1 MDFLLCSPL
10 CQKRY
15 ITYNGG
21 ERMKRKSI
29 ISVMFAIVFVL
40 SALSFQATG
49 KVDLI
54 MGHAT
59 AGEKK
64 AVKERTIT
72 DMDGNRVELP
82 LPENIERV
90 AILTSP
96 TVQLIY
102 IMGEQDKL
110 CAMTSSQRRFK
121 LFEKFYPRQKTIPAP
136 RKCQADMNIEALLA
150 TNPQFCIGTRADMDV
165 VRKSTSLATVTV
177 YTLAPTR
184 FFEYRKEELRLFGKI
199 FGKPD
204 RAEKYCAYLD
214 NVLSDIQS
222 KTTDIPEARRVK
234 VFMGFGPKH
243 MITYGGDTYMQDL
256 IVASGCR
263 NVADKLSTIAGKEGG
278 LATVSMEQVLTW
290 NPDIVIIDT
299 GNPAAL
305 AKERLWAGITAVKN
319 GNVFR
324 LPVGGFMWNRPS
336 AEAAVLLP
344 RWLALKAYPDRFQGM
359 KAEPEIK
366 KYFYEILGF
375 DLSDKDVKRIL
386 NPPDS
391 PIYQKGK

>member
-1 MDFLLCSPL
+1 
-10 CQKRY
+10 
-15 ITYNGG
+15 
-21 ERMKRKSI
+21 
-29 ISVMFAIVFVL
+29 
-40 SALSFQATG
+40 
-49 KVDLI
+49 
-54 MGHAT
+54 
-59 AGEKK
+59 
-64 AVKERTIT
+64 
-72 DMDGNRVELP
+72 MDGNRVELP
-82 LPENIERV
+82 VPENIERV

-110 CAMTSSQRRFK
+110 CAMTASQRRFK
-121 LFEKFYPRQKTIPAP
+121 LFEKFYPPQKMIPAP
-136 RKCQADMNIEALLA
+136 RKCMADMNIEALLA
-150 TNPQFCIGTRADMDV
+150 TNPQFCIGTKADMNV
-165 VRKSTSLATVTV
+165 VRKNTRLRTITVD
-177 YTLAPTR
+177 TLSPTH
-184 FFEYRKEELRLFGKI
+184 FFKCRKEELRLFGKI

-214 NVLSDIQS
+214 NVLSDIKS

-256 IVASGCR
+256 IVASRCR
-263 NVADKLSTIAGKEGG
+263 NVAEKLSTIAGKEGG
-278 LATVSMEQVLTW
+278 LSTVSMEQVLTW

-305 AKERLWAGITAVKN
+305 AKDRVWAGITAVKN

-324 LPVGGFMWNRPS
+324 LPVGGFMWNRAS
-336 AEAAVLLP
+336 AEVAVLLP
-344 RWLALKAYPDRFQGM
+344 QWLALNAYPDRFPDM
-359 KAEPEIK
+359 KAESEIK
-366 KYFYEILGF
+366 KYFHKILGF

-391 PIYQKGK
+391 PLYKKGK